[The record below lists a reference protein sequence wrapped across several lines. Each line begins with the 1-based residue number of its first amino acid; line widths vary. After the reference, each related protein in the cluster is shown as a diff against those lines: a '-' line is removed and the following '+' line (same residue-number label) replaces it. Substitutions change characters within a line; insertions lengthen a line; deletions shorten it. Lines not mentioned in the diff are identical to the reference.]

1 MIFSTKALLLA
12 VASVLSFVHVIGKLL
27 DYGQLLGSWA
37 AGVWLL
43 CELSV
48 TTAECECG
56 YTLSTNETVALYT
69 DAFESDFRSLK
80 NITADTDWTIQ
91 QWNVS
96 KELSKGP
103 YGRVYKTRN
112 VVSNPVLD
120 AKDGVWGF
128 GRNGT
133 TAGLELWVRSGLV
146 EDEYISG
153 AEIDTIRRDMLYGT
167 FRVGMQATAVN
178 GTCAAFFW

>member
-1 MIFSTKALLLA
+1 MIFSTKVLLLT
-12 VASVLSFVHVIGKLL
+12 VASVFSFVQVI
-27 DYGQLLGSWA
+27 
-37 AGVWLL
+37 
-43 CELSV
+43 
-48 TTAECECG
+48 AECECG
-56 YTLSTNETVALYT
+56 YTLSTNQTAALYT

-96 KELSKGP
+96 KELSRGP

-133 TAGLELWVRSGLV
+133 TAGLELWVRSGLI
-146 EDEYISG
+146 ENEYISG

-167 FRVGMQATAVN
+167 FRIGMQAD
-178 GTCAAFFW
+178 CAETILRSTKKRT